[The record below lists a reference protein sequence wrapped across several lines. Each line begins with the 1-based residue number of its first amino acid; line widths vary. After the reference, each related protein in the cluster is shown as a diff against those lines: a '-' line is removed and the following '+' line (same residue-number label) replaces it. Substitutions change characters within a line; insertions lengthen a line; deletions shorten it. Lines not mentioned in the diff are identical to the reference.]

1 MQIDIRVHTDHITT
15 DDLAVFA
22 ALAALTPGTPTTTTA
37 ALNGVKGAPEVSPEP
52 APKTAPARLAARK
65 APTAK
70 PAPEPAPAPEPEP
83 VEAKPAEA
91 KPAEA
96 KPAEAKPA
104 EAKPAEAKP
113 AEEPTE
119 TNLAAAKRELTEVVT
134 KLARSGP
141 EGRAR
146 AKKALIGAGVERV
159 SEVKTLTVAK
169 AVLAALADEDEA
181 DDLA

>member
-1 MQIDIRVHTDHITT
+1 MRIDIRVHTDHITT

-22 ALAALTPGTPTTTTA
+22 ALAALTPGTPTPTTA
-37 ALNGVKGAPEVSPEP
+37 VLDGEKGTPEVSPEP
-52 APKTAPARLAARK
+52 APKTAPARPAARK
-65 APTAK
+65 APAAK
-70 PAPEPAPAPEPEP
+70 PAPEPAPTQEPEP
-83 VEAKPAEA
+83 AEE
-91 KPAEA
+91 PT
-96 KPAEAKPA
+96 
-104 EAKPAEAKP
+104 

-119 TNLAAAKRELTEVVT
+119 TNLAAAKRELTEAVT

-169 AVLAALADEDEA
+169 AVLAALADGDEA

>member
-1 MQIDIRVHTDHITT
+1 MRIDIRVHTDHITT

-22 ALAALTPGTPTTTTA
+22 ALAALTPGTPTPTTA
-37 ALNGVKGAPEVSPEP
+37 VLNGVKGAPEVSPEP
-52 APKTAPARLAARK
+52 APKTAPARPAARK
-65 APTAK
+65 APAAK
-70 PAPEPAPAPEPEP
+70 PAPEPAPTQEPEEAAAP
-83 VEAKPAEA
+83 VAA
-91 KPAEA
+91 
-96 KPAEAKPA
+96 
-104 EAKPAEAKP
+104 
-113 AEEPTE
+113 EPTE
-119 TNLAAAKRELTEVVT
+119 TKLAAAKQELTEEVT

-169 AVLAALADEDEA
+169 AVLAALAEGDEA

>member
-1 MQIDIRVHTDHITT
+1 MRIDIRVHTDHITT

-22 ALAALTPGTPTTTTA
+22 ALAALTPGTPTPTTA
-37 ALNGVKGAPEVSPEP
+37 VLNGVKGSPEVSPEP
-52 APKTAPARLAARK
+52 APKTAPARPAARK
-65 APTAK
+65 AEPKAK
-70 PAPEPAPAPEPEP
+70 PAPAPEPEP
-83 VEAKPAEA
+83 AEE
-91 KPAEA
+91 PV
-96 KPAEAKPA
+96 
-104 EAKPAEAKP
+104 EAKP

-119 TNLAAAKRELTEVVT
+119 TKLAAAKRELTEEVT

-169 AVLAALADEDEA
+169 AVLAALAEGDEA

>member
-1 MQIDIRVHTDHITT
+1 MRIDIRVHTDHITT

-22 ALAALTPGTPTTTTA
+22 ALAALTPGTPTPTTA
-37 ALNGVKGAPEVSPEP
+37 VLNGVKGAPEVSPEP
-52 APKTAPARLAARK
+52 APKTAPARPAARK
-65 APTAK
+65 APAAK

-91 KPAEA
+91 KPAE
-96 KPAEAKPA
+96 
-104 EAKPAEAKP
+104 
-113 AEEPTE
+113 EPTE
-119 TNLAAAKRELTEVVT
+119 TNLAAAKRELTEAVT

-169 AVLAALADEDEA
+169 AVLAALADGDEA

>member
-1 MQIDIRVHTDHITT
+1 MRIDIRVHTDHITT

-52 APKTAPARLAARK
+52 APKTAPARPAARK
-65 APTAK
+65 APAAK

-83 VEAKPAEA
+83 VEAKPAE
-91 KPAEA
+91 
-96 KPAEAKPA
+96 
-104 EAKPAEAKP
+104 
-113 AEEPTE
+113 EPTE
-119 TNLAAAKRELTEVVT
+119 TKLAAAKRELTEEVT

-146 AKKALIGAGVERV
+146 AKKALISAGVERV

-169 AVLAALADEDEA
+169 AVLAALADGDEA

>member
-1 MQIDIRVHTDHITT
+1 MRIDIRVHTDHITT

-22 ALAALTPGTPTTTTA
+22 ALAALTPGTPTPTTA
-37 ALNGVKGAPEVSPEP
+37 VLNGVKGAPEVSPEP
-52 APKTAPARLAARK
+52 APKTAPARPAARK
-65 APTAK
+65 AELKAK
-70 PAPEPAPAPEPEP
+70 PAPAPEPEP
-83 VEAKPAEA
+83 AEE
-91 KPAEA
+91 PV
-96 KPAEAKPA
+96 
-104 EAKPAEAKP
+104 EAKP

-119 TNLAAAKRELTEVVT
+119 TNLAAAKRELTEEVT

-169 AVLAALADEDEA
+169 AVLAALADGDEA

>member
-1 MQIDIRVHTDHITT
+1 MRIDIRVHTDHITT

-22 ALAALTPGTPTTTTA
+22 ALAALTPGTPTPATA
-37 ALNGVKGAPEVSPEP
+37 VLNGVKGAPEISPEP
-52 APKTAPARLAARK
+52 APKTAPARPAARK
-65 APTAK
+65 APAAK
-70 PAPEPAPAPEPEP
+70 PAPEPAPTQEPEP
-83 VEAKPAEA
+83 AEE
-91 KPAEA
+91 PT
-96 KPAEAKPA
+96 
-104 EAKPAEAKP
+104 

-119 TNLAAAKRELTEVVT
+119 TKLAAAKRELTEAVT

-169 AVLAALADEDEA
+169 AVLAALAEGDEA

>member
-22 ALAALTPGTPTTTTA
+22 ALAALTPGMPTPTTA
-37 ALNGVKGAPEVSPEP
+37 VLDGVKGAPEVSPEP
-52 APKTAPARLAARK
+52 APKTAPARPAARK
-65 APTAK
+65 APAAK

-83 VEAKPAEA
+83 VEAKPAE
-91 KPAEA
+91 
-96 KPAEAKPA
+96 
-104 EAKPAEAKP
+104 
-113 AEEPTE
+113 EPTE
-119 TNLAAAKRELTEVVT
+119 TNLAAAKRELTEEVT

-146 AKKALIGAGVERV
+146 AKKALISAGVERV

-169 AVLAALADEDEA
+169 AVLAALAEGNEA

>member
-1 MQIDIRVHTDHITT
+1 MRIDIRVHTDHITT

-22 ALAALTPGTPTTTTA
+22 ALAALTPGTPTPATA
-37 ALNGVKGAPEVSPEP
+37 VLNGVKGAPEISPEP
-52 APKTAPARLAARK
+52 APKTAPARPAARK
-65 APTAK
+65 APAAK
-70 PAPEPAPAPEPEP
+70 PAPEPAPTQEPEP
-83 VEAKPAEA
+83 AEE
-91 KPAEA
+91 PT
-96 KPAEAKPA
+96 
-104 EAKPAEAKP
+104 

-119 TNLAAAKRELTEVVT
+119 TNLAAAKRELTEAVT

-169 AVLAALADEDEA
+169 AVLAALAEGDEA

>member
-1 MQIDIRVHTDHITT
+1 MRIDIRVHTDHITT

-22 ALAALTPGTPTTTTA
+22 ALAALTPGTPTPTTA
-37 ALNGVKGAPEVSPEP
+37 VLNGIKGAPEISPEP
-52 APKTAPARLAARK
+52 APKTAPARPAARK
-65 APTAK
+65 AAPKAK
-70 PAPEPAPAPEPEP
+70 PAPTQEPTAEEPT
-83 VEAKPAEA
+83 
-91 KPAEA
+91 
-96 KPAEAKPA
+96 
-104 EAKPAEAKP
+104 

-119 TNLAAAKRELTEVVT
+119 TKLAAAKRELTEAVT

-169 AVLAALADEDEA
+169 AVLAALADGDEA

>member
-1 MQIDIRVHTDHITT
+1 MRIDIRVHTDHITT

-22 ALAALTPGTPTTTTA
+22 ALAALTPGTPTPTTA
-37 ALNGVKGAPEVSPEP
+37 VLNGVKGAPEVSPEP
-52 APKTAPARLAARK
+52 APKTAPARPAARK
-65 APTAK
+65 APAAK
-70 PAPEPAPAPEPEP
+70 PAPEPAPTQEPEEAAAP
-83 VEAKPAEA
+83 VAA
-91 KPAEA
+91 
-96 KPAEAKPA
+96 
-104 EAKPAEAKP
+104 
-113 AEEPTE
+113 EPTE
-119 TNLAAAKRELTEVVT
+119 TNLAAAKRELTEAVT

-169 AVLAALADEDEA
+169 AVLAALAEVDEA

>member
-1 MQIDIRVHTDHITT
+1 MRIDIRVHTDHITT

-22 ALAALTPGTPTTTTA
+22 ALAALTPGTPTPTTA
-37 ALNGVKGAPEVSPEP
+37 VLNGVKGTPEVSPEP
-52 APKTAPARLAARK
+52 ARPAARK
-65 APTAK
+65 AAPKAK
-70 PAPEPAPAPEPEP
+70 LALAPEPEPIEAKPAPAPEPEP
-83 VEAKPAEA
+83 VEAKPAE
-91 KPAEA
+91 
-96 KPAEAKPA
+96 
-104 EAKPAEAKP
+104 
-113 AEEPTE
+113 EPVE
-119 TNLAAAKRELTEVVT
+119 TKLAAAKRELTEEVT

-169 AVLAALADEDEA
+169 AILAALAEGDEA

>member
-1 MQIDIRVHTDHITT
+1 MRIDIRVHTDHITT

-22 ALAALTPGTPTTTTA
+22 ALAALTPGTPTPTTA
-37 ALNGVKGAPEVSPEP
+37 VLNGVKGAPEVSPEP
-52 APKTAPARLAARK
+52 APKTAPARPAARK
-65 APTAK
+65 APAAK
-70 PAPEPAPAPEPEP
+70 PAPEPAPTQEPEP
-83 VEAKPAEA
+83 AEE
-91 KPAEA
+91 PTAEE
-96 KPAEAKPA
+96 PT
-104 EAKPAEAKP
+104 

-119 TNLAAAKRELTEVVT
+119 TNLAAAKRELTEAVT

-169 AVLAALADEDEA
+169 AVLAALAEGDEA

>member
-1 MQIDIRVHTDHITT
+1 MRIDIRVHTDHITT

-22 ALAALTPGTPTTTTA
+22 ALAALTPGTPTPTTA
-37 ALNGVKGAPEVSPEP
+37 VLNGVKGAPEVSPEP
-52 APKTAPARLAARK
+52 ARPAARK
-65 APTAK
+65 AAPKAK
-70 PAPEPAPAPEPEP
+70 PAPAPEPEP
-83 VEAKPAEA
+83 V
-91 KPAEA
+91 
-96 KPAEAKPA
+96 
-104 EAKPAEAKP
+104 EAKP

-119 TNLAAAKRELTEVVT
+119 TNLAAAKRELTEEVT

-141 EGRAR
+141 EGRAQ

-169 AVLAALADEDEA
+169 AVLAALAEGGEA

>member
-1 MQIDIRVHTDHITT
+1 MRIDIRVHTDHITT

-22 ALAALTPGTPTTTTA
+22 ALAALTPGTPTPTTA
-37 ALNGVKGAPEVSPEP
+37 ELNDVKGAPEISAEP
-52 APKTAPARLAARK
+52 APKTAPARPAARK
-65 APTAK
+65 APA
-70 PAPEPAPAPEPEP
+70 
-83 VEAKPAEA
+83 AKPAEE
-91 KPAEA
+91 PTAEE
-96 KPAEAKPA
+96 PT
-104 EAKPAEAKP
+104 

-119 TNLAAAKRELTEVVT
+119 TNLAAAKRELTEAVT

-146 AKKALIGAGVERV
+146 AKKALISAGVERV

-169 AVLAALADEDEA
+169 AVLAALADGDEA

>member
-1 MQIDIRVHTDHITT
+1 MRIDIRVHTDHITT

-22 ALAALTPGTPTTTTA
+22 ALAALTPGTPTPTTA
-37 ALNGVKGAPEVSPEP
+37 VLNGVKGTTEVSPEP
-52 APKTAPARLAARK
+52 ARPAARK
-65 APTAK
+65 AAPKAK
-70 PAPEPAPAPEPEP
+70 PAPAPEPEP
-83 VEAKPAEA
+83 VEAKLAEE
-91 KPAEA
+91 PV
-96 KPAEAKPA
+96 
-104 EAKPAEAKP
+104 EAKP

-119 TNLAAAKRELTEVVT
+119 TKLAAAKRELTEEVT

-169 AVLAALADEDEA
+169 AVLAALAEGDEA

>member
-1 MQIDIRVHTDHITT
+1 MRIDIRVHTDHITT

-22 ALAALTPGTPTTTTA
+22 ALAALTPGTPTPTTA
-37 ALNGVKGAPEVSPEP
+37 VLNGVKGAPEISPEP
-52 APKTAPARLAARK
+52 APKTAPARPAARK
-65 APTAK
+65 APAAK
-70 PAPEPAPAPEPEP
+70 PAPEPAPTQEPEP
-83 VEAKPAEA
+83 AEE
-91 KPAEA
+91 PT
-96 KPAEAKPA
+96 
-104 EAKPAEAKP
+104 

-119 TNLAAAKRELTEVVT
+119 TNLAAAKRELTEAVT

-169 AVLAALADEDEA
+169 AVLAALAEGDEA

>member
-1 MQIDIRVHTDHITT
+1 MHVEISFHTDHITT

-22 ALAALTPGTPTTTTA
+22 ALAALTPGTPTPTA
-37 ALNGVKGAPEVSPEP
+37 AVLNGVKEAPEVSPEP
-52 APKTAPARLAARK
+52 APKTAPARPAARK

-70 PAPEPAPAPEPEP
+70 PAPDPAPTQEPEP
-83 VEAKPAEA
+83 V
-91 KPAEA
+91 
-96 KPAEAKPA
+96 
-104 EAKPAEAKP
+104 EAKP

-119 TNLAAAKRELTEVVT
+119 TNLAAAKRELTEAVT

-146 AKKALIGAGVERV
+146 AKKALISAGVERV

-169 AVLAALADEDEA
+169 AVLAALAEGDES

>member
-1 MQIDIRVHTDHITT
+1 MRIDIRVHTDHITT

-22 ALAALTPGTPTTTTA
+22 ALAALTPGTPTPTTA
-37 ALNGVKGAPEVSPEP
+37 VLNGVKGAPEVSPEP
-52 APKTAPARLAARK
+52 ARPAARK
-65 APTAK
+65 AAPKAK
-70 PAPEPAPAPEPEP
+70 PAPAPEPEP
-83 VEAKPAEA
+83 VEAKPAEE
-91 KPAEA
+91 PV
-96 KPAEAKPA
+96 
-104 EAKPAEAKP
+104 EAKP
-113 AEEPTE
+113 AEEPVE
-119 TNLAAAKRELTEVVT
+119 TNLAAAKRELTEEVT

-169 AVLAALADEDEA
+169 AVLAALAEGDEA

>member
-1 MQIDIRVHTDHITT
+1 MRIDIRVHTDHITT

-22 ALAALTPGTPTTTTA
+22 ALAALTPGTPTPTTA
-37 ALNGVKGAPEVSPEP
+37 VLNGVKGAPEISPEP
-52 APKTAPARLAARK
+52 APKTAPARPAARK
-65 APTAK
+65 APAAK
-70 PAPEPAPAPEPEP
+70 PAPEPAPTQEPEP
-83 VEAKPAEA
+83 AEE
-91 KPAEA
+91 PT
-96 KPAEAKPA
+96 
-104 EAKPAEAKP
+104 

-119 TNLAAAKRELTEVVT
+119 TNLAAAKRELTEAVT

-141 EGRAR
+141 EGRAL

-169 AVLAALADEDEA
+169 AVLAALAEGDEA

>member
-37 ALNGVKGAPEVSPEP
+37 A
-52 APKTAPARLAARK
+52 
-65 APTAK
+65 K

-83 VEAKPAEA
+83 V
-91 KPAEA
+91 EA

-119 TNLAAAKRELTEVVT
+119 TNLAAAKRELTEAVT

-159 SEVKTLTVAK
+159 SEVKTLTIAK
-169 AVLAALADEDEA
+169 AVLAALADGDEA

>member
-1 MQIDIRVHTDHITT
+1 MRIDIRVHTDHITT

-22 ALAALTPGTPTTTTA
+22 ALAALTPGTPTPTTA
-37 ALNGVKGAPEVSPEP
+37 VLNGVKGTPEVSPEP
-52 APKTAPARLAARK
+52 ARPAARK
-65 APTAK
+65 AAPKAK
-70 PAPEPAPAPEPEP
+70 PAPAPELEP
-83 VEAKPAEA
+83 VEAKPAEE
-91 KPAEA
+91 PVEA
-96 KPAEAKPA
+96 KPT
-104 EAKPAEAKP
+104 
-113 AEEPTE
+113 EEPTE
-119 TNLAAAKRELTEVVT
+119 TKLAAAKRELTEEVT

-169 AVLAALADEDEA
+169 AVLAALAEGDEA

>member
-1 MQIDIRVHTDHITT
+1 MRIDIRVHTDHITT

-22 ALAALTPGTPTTTTA
+22 ALAALTPGTPTPTTA
-37 ALNGVKGAPEVSPEP
+37 VLNGVKGAPEVSPEP
-52 APKTAPARLAARK
+52 APKTAPARPAARK
-65 APTAK
+65 AEPKAK
-70 PAPEPAPAPEPEP
+70 PAPAPELEP
-83 VEAKPAEA
+83 VEAKPAEE
-91 KPAEA
+91 PV
-96 KPAEAKPA
+96 
-104 EAKPAEAKP
+104 EAKP

-119 TNLAAAKRELTEVVT
+119 TNLAAAKRELTEEVT

-169 AVLAALADEDEA
+169 AVLAALAEGDEA

>member
-1 MQIDIRVHTDHITT
+1 MRIDIRVHTDHITT
-15 DDLAVFA
+15 DDLAVFK
-22 ALAALTPGTPTTTTA
+22 ALAALTPGTPTPTTA
-37 ALNGVKGAPEVSPEP
+37 VLDGVKGSPEVSPEP
-52 APKTAPARLAARK
+52 APKTAPARPAARK
-65 APTAK
+65 APAAK

-83 VEAKPAEA
+83 VEAKPAE
-91 KPAEA
+91 
-96 KPAEAKPA
+96 
-104 EAKPAEAKP
+104 
-113 AEEPTE
+113 EPTE
-119 TNLAAAKRELTEVVT
+119 TKLAAAKRELTEEVT

-169 AVLAALADEDEA
+169 AVLAALAEGDEA